1 MSKVTYNQ
9 SGYSGCSMS
18 KKAVAAYD
26 NGEMPKS
33 KWTKRAILE
42 GVAQVL
48 EDNGINP
55 DLIHVF
61 QKMTKNQL
69 WDDVMLWSS
78 WHHVGKF
85 AQEVD
90 FYSVSE
96 LCVIDTVENFEKERT
111 QNEDN

>member
-1 MSKVTYNQ
+1 MSRVIYNQ

-18 KKAVAAYD
+18 KRAVAAYD

-33 KWTKRAILE
+33 KWTKRAMLE
-42 GVAQVL
+42 GIANVL
-48 EDNGINP
+48 DDYDMNP
-55 DLIHVF
+55 ELIQVF

-69 WDDVMLWSS
+69 WNEVMHWSS

-90 FYSVSE
+90 FYEVFELSVLEILESS
-96 LCVIDTVENFEKERT
+96 KE
-111 QNEDN
+111 EEE